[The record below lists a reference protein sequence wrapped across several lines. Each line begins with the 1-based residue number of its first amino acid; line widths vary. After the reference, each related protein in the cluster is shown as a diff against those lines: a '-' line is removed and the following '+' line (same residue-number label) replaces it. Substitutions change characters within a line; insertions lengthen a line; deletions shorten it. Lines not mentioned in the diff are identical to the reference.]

1 MSQLFHSIPE
11 AELLEGNPIQKSWEL
26 NQFNPPKFR
35 GVPQGVLSLLELLA
49 YLASKLPF
57 RVEINTL
64 KEVLS
69 KNSSIFK
76 SEELDKYDLAEDLVL
91 FQLVYQRPFWH

>member
-1 MSQLFHSIPE
+1 MSQLFHCIPE

-26 NQFNPPKFR
+26 NQFNPPKFS
-35 GVPQGVLSLLELLA
+35 GAPQGGLSLLGLLA
-49 YLASKLPF
+49 YLAPKLPF